1 MKVETKIDQKG
12 LNELLSKIEALKK
25 YSTQEVSNE
34 LGAIAL
40 NSARRAKRA
49 APKDT
54 GALQQGI
61 RGEKQGKQA
70 VVLSAAKYSPYIE
83 FGTAGTRTNVDL
95 HDMQQLGIPDSYAAQ
110 FKGKGIRDVNL
121 PARPFFF
128 NSIRIELQKGLVRI
142 QNKLDKLTK

>member
-49 APKDT
+49 APKNT
-54 GALQQGI
+54 NTLSQGI
-61 RGEKQGKQA
+61 KGSSLGKQA
-70 VVLSAAKYSPYIE
+70 VVLSAAKYSPYVE
-83 FGTAGTRTNVDL
+83 FGTGRMVDL
-95 HDMQQLGIPDSYAAQ
+95 DDMQQLGIPDSYAAQ
-110 FKGKGIRDVNL
+110 FKGKGIREVNL

>member
-1 MKVETKIDQKG
+1 MKVDAKIDQKG

-40 NSARRAKRA
+40 NSARRAKRIV
-49 APKDT
+49 PKDSDT
-54 GALQQGI
+54 LGLGI
-61 RGEKQGKQA
+61 RGEKKGKQA
-70 VVLSAAKYSPYIE
+70 VVLSAAKYSPYVE
-83 FGTAGTRTNVDL
+83 FGTGRMVTLT
-95 HDMQQLGIPDSYAAQ
+95 DMQQLGIPDSYAAQ
-110 FKGKGIRDVNL
+110 FKGKGMREVNL

>member
-34 LGAIAL
+34 LGAIAQH
-40 NSARRAKRA
+40 SAKRAQRA
-49 APKDT
+49 APKDK
-54 GALQQGI
+54 GPLGQGI
-61 RGEKQGKQA
+61 KGGAIGKQA
-70 VVLSAAKYSPYIE
+70 VVMSTAKYSPYVE
-83 FGTAGTRTNVDL
+83 FGTGRMVTLT
-95 HDMQQLGIPDSYAAQ
+95 DMQQLGIPDAYAAQ
-110 FKGKGIRDVNL
+110 FKGKGIREVNL

>member
-1 MKVETKIDQKG
+1 MKVDAKIDQKG

-54 GALQQGI
+54 GALQQDI

-70 VVLSAAKYSPYIE
+70 GVMSAAKYSPYVE
-83 FGTAGTRTNVDL
+83 FGTGRKVTLT
-95 HDMQQLGIPDSYAAQ
+95 DMQKLGIPDSYAAQ
-110 FKGKGIRDVNL
+110 FKGKGIKEINL